1 MHLSPL
7 SSSTPSALSWEIY
20 PLGCPQ
26 TIQKNVYYK
35 VQRQLFKST
44 TSCFRYKVWRVLQSA
59 TTLLESALYITTWD
73 DYYSA

>member
-44 TSCFRYKVWRVLQSA
+44 TSCFRYKSCDDFIA
-59 TTLLESALYITTWD
+59 TTLLESALYITEWD
-73 DYYSA
+73 DYYRA